1 MICEH
6 RDREVR
12 GGLIPADGR
21 GRDRVLMAQGLAD
34 DVTDAAFALLIEQRR
49 PASEQSAHSAE
60 RWRSAILRGVAA
72 IAISGTGDEPADLGE
87 IATAVAIDYVVP
99 PARHRLARCR
109 PCHRGVECGG
119 NAMARDGRDRDAQ
132 GVTRMQTLG
141 MWMAW
146 AALAG
151 ADIPVINGG
160 SATTSRASPTIVSAG
175 SKSCC
180 LGIIAAQTIS
190 IRGTAACTFIMI
202 QPRLPAI

>member
-6 RDREVR
+6 LDREVR
-12 GGLIPADGR
+12 GGLIPADGQ
-21 GRDRVLMAQGLAD
+21 GRDRVLVAQALAD
-34 DVTDAAFALLIEQRR
+34 DITDAAFALLLEQRR
-49 PASEQSAHSAE
+49 PASEQSAHSVE

-87 IATAVAIDYVVP
+87 IATAVAIDYLVP

-119 NAMARDGRDRDAQ
+119 NAMARDGRDRNAQ
-132 GVTRMQTLG
+132 GVTRMQTLD

-151 ADIPVINGG
+151 ADIPGWRCSTVAPRQHHAHRRPS
-160 SATTSRASPTIVSAG
+160 SAPDRRAAASALSRLRPSQSEERQLAPS
-175 SKSCC
+175 
-180 LGIIAAQTIS
+180 L
-190 IRGTAACTFIMI
+190 
-202 QPRLPAI
+202 